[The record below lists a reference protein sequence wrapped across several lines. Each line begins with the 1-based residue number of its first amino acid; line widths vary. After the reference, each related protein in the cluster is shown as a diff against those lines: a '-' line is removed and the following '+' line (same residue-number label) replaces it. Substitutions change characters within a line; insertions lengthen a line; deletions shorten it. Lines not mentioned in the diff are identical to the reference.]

1 MAHLESP
8 RPTASRPSRTTRL
21 RHARWLYPFLRVVL
35 GYLLNLK
42 YRIRAHG
49 TDVFRSIRPP
59 YIVLGN
65 HTNVWDPFLVNAS
78 VPEPIHY
85 IVSDTQFRSRIV
97 RFGLGLVGSIPKTK
111 AVSDLETVKKII
123 QVKNEPGVIG
133 IFPEGQSSWDGRT
146 LPLVYST
153 AKLIKSL
160 KQDVI
165 VCRSNGA
172 FLSRPRWSRDGR
184 RGELHL
190 YFTHLFRGSELKTLS
205 VEEVFTRIRD
215 ALHHNEGEW
224 QRRNRRPYLGRR
236 RAEYLEEALYW
247 CPACG
252 AFSSLRSNRAH
263 LSCGRCGY
271 TVRYTLHGDLRR
283 EGPGPDPGT
292 LQEWSD
298 RQQEALAQRI
308 GGATSGV
315 AAGDPDA
322 GLFPEEPVELRIGR
336 RRGALKRA
344 GLYALTMDSEGLL
357 LRAADGTGERIIP
370 LSAMDGFNVQHH
382 ERIEFFVGPRLYQL
396 RFPKRRHNARKYLDA
411 YNILRERG
419 LDGGE
424 SNQLLSALP

>member
-1 MAHLESP
+1 M
-8 RPTASRPSRTTRL
+8 
-21 RHARWLYPFLRVVL
+21 FQ
-35 GYLLNLK
+35 
-42 YRIRAHG
+42 
-49 TDVFRSIRPP
+49 SIRPP

-85 IVSDTQFRSRIV
+85 IVSDTQFRSRLL

-111 AVSDLETVKKII
+111 AVSDLETVRNIL

-160 KQDVI
+160 KQDVV

-190 YFTHLFRGSELKTLS
+190 YFTHLFRSRELRSLS
-205 VEEVFTRIRD
+205 VEEVFQRIQE
-215 ALHHNEGEW
+215 ALHHDEGAW
-224 QRRNRRPYLGRR
+224 QRKHRKPFVGKR

-247 CPACG
+247 CPSCSG
-252 AFSSLRSNRAH
+252 FSTLQSRIAH
-263 LSCGRCGY
+263 LRCQNCGY
-271 TVRYTLHGDLRR
+271 TVRYTLRGDLQR
-283 EGPGPDPGT
+283 ESDGPEPGT

-298 RQQEALAQRI
+298 RQQNA
-308 GGATSGV
+308 V
-315 AAGDPDA
+315 AELIRRRAETPTETDPDA
-322 GLFPEEPVELRIGR
+322 GLFPEEAVEVRIGR
-336 RRGALKRA
+336 RRGAMKRA
-344 GLYALTMDSEGLL
+344 GLHVMSMDEEGFF
-357 LRAADGTGERIIP
+357 LRAADGSGERIIP

-382 ERIEFFVGPRLYQL
+382 ERIEFFVGQRMYQL
-396 RFPKRRHNARKYLDA
+396 RFPERRHNARKYLDA
-411 YNILRERG
+411 YVILRKRT
-419 LDGGE
+419 LDGAE
-424 SNQLLSALP
+424 SNRLLSPLP